1 MLKPIKRDN
10 EIIIGVQSRNRKV
23 ETEFYNSARR
33 YFDEHFN
40 DVFFD
45 KDKKQEIFQMA
56 FLKLWTEI
64 ENGKIKVCD
73 SVICRQQKDG
83 RYLPMT
89 CNLKTFLMTFAK
101 NEYRELVRT
110 NHLDTYADVF
120 DNVDTAAMSTGAM
133 DMEEDSEAMKDRIVD
148 GCIQTMSPRCIEV
161 LTLFY
166 YQGKSLDEILE
177 IRQDKNTSKNG
188 LKTAKNKCMNTLREK
203 VLEEYKRFN
212 Y

>member
-56 FLKLWTEI
+56 FLKLWTEM
-64 ENGKIKVCD
+64 ENGKITVCD

-89 CNLKTFLMTFAK
+89 CNLNTFLMTFAK

-120 DNVDTAAMSTGAM
+120 DNVDTAAMNTGAM
-133 DMEEDSEAMKDRIVD
+133 DMEEDAEAMKDRIVD
-148 GCIQTMSPRCIEV
+148 DCIQTMSPRCIEV